1 MDKLFSVNLEKLRD
15 EAWKHFVRSDDRRAF
30 AEDTMITK
38 IHPLTGESIG
48 EYMVIGHS
56 QFASSS
62 SAEAWKTRPSP
73 LSRDEWTAVLC
84 TGRCQLSS
92 KKGPR
97 CGPVARCM
105 SGFGPLLLL
114 KNKESGGGVGCCCL
128 AEAFQ
133 LHPQAE
139 LLWR

>member
-15 EAWKHFVRSDDRRAF
+15 EAWKHFVRPDDRRAF
-30 AEDTMITK
+30 AEDAVLVK

-48 EYMVIGHS
+48 EYRVIGHS
-56 QFASSS
+56 QFASSLA
-62 SAEAWKTRPSP
+62 AEAWKTRPPP
-73 LSRDEWTAVLC
+73 LSKDEWTAVLC
-84 TGRCQLSS
+84 TGRCELSS

-105 SGFGPLLLL
+105 SGFGPLLL
-114 KNKESGGGVGCCCL
+114 KNNESGVGCCCCL

-139 LLWR
+139 LLWRF